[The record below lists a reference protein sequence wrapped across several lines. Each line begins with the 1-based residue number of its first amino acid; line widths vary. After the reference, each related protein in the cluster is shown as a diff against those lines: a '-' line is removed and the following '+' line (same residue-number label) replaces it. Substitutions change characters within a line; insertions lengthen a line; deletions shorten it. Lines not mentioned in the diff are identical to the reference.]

1 METLFECVKNT
12 NIEKLILTHDFLI
25 DNTQATNNQQ
35 PTMSYTPAITALER
49 TKLIHSGPD
58 GVEFVQKLACR
69 ETMLAIIEHR
79 EHKGAQPIV
88 AYAINIGLK
97 VQRAL
102 DYYGGESGNEPNEE
116 AMSYYMNAVNI
127 FLKHGFLRNE
137 FRAGTNY
144 VAPTY
149 AGYQWVECK
158 MPGKYLEILR
168 KVIHEEK
175 KTRDHDC
182 DNRRATTAV

>member
-1 METLFECVKNT
+1 MFKCVKNT

-35 PTMSYTPAITALER
+35 QPTMSYTPAITALER

-58 GVEFVQKLACR
+58 GVKAVQKLACR
-69 ETMLAIIEHR
+69 ETILAMIEHR
-79 EHKGAQPIV
+79 EHRGAPLIV
-88 AYAINIGLK
+88 AYANNIGMK

-116 AMSYYMNAVNI
+116 AMSYYMDAVNI
-127 FLKHGFLRNE
+127 LQKGGLLRFE
-137 FRAGTNY
+137 FRAGTMY
-144 VAPTY
+144 VSPTY
-149 AGYQWVECK
+149 AGYQWVERK
-158 MPGKYLEILR
+158 MPGKYLEIVR

-175 KTRDHDC
+175 
-182 DNRRATTAV
+182 NVRARECECQRSSIAA

>member
-1 METLFECVKNT
+1 
-12 NIEKLILTHDFLI
+12 
-25 DNTQATNNQQ
+25 
-35 PTMSYTPAITALER
+35 MSYTPAITALER

-69 ETMLAIIEHR
+69 ETILAIIEHR

-88 AYAINIGLK
+88 AYANNIGFK

-102 DYYGGESGNEPNEE
+102 DYYGGESGNEPNDE

-127 FLKHGFLRNE
+127 FLKHGFLRTE
-137 FRAGTNY
+137 FRGGTNY

-149 AGYQWVECK
+149 AGYQWVELK
-158 MPGKYLEILR
+158 MPGKYLEIVR
-168 KVIHEEK
+168 KVIAEEISE
-175 KTRDHDC
+175 REYDC
-182 DNRRATTAV
+182 DRHRATTTV